1 MATTTYRVD
10 GMTCD
15 HCVQSVT
22 KEVSAV
28 DGVDAVEVDLTTK
41 LVTITGPDLRG
52 DDLVAA
58 IDEAGYDAEP
68 A

>member
-1 MATTTYRVD
+1 MATITYRVD

-15 HCVQSVT
+15 HCVQAVT
-22 KEVSAV
+22 KEVSGV
-28 DGVDAVEVDLTTK
+28 DGVDAVKVDLDSK
-41 LVTITGPDLRG
+41 LVTVTGPDLRG